1 MKKLV
6 VIGSGVMGRGI
17 AYVSC
22 LGGFDTVLID
32 VEEKQLRNAEQEINS
47 IFEKGLARGKIS
59 AVDIESAK
67 AKLRYSNFLA
77 DNVKDADLII
87 EAVPE
92 KIDIKKTIFEV
103 IDQHAPSNCLFASN
117 TSTMSPTEIA
127 SFTKR
132 PEKVIAMHFFN
143 PVHKMPLVEIVRG
156 LETSDETAQA
166 IQQAAIQMGK
176 ETVVVNE
183 FPGFVTSRIS
193 ALVGNEAFYML
204 QEGVATAEE
213 IDKAIKLGLNY
224 PMGPFELGDLVG
236 LDTRLNN
243 LKYLHEKL
251 GEKYRPAPLLEQF
264 VKAGRLGRK
273 TGRGVYDY
281 RTPAE
286 TAGSTK

>member
-22 LGGFDTVLID
+22 LGGFETVLID

-59 AVDIESAK
+59 ADDIESAK
-67 AKLRYSNFLA
+67 AKLRYSNFLV

-103 IDQHAPSNCLFASN
+103 IDQHAPANCLFASN

-204 QEGVATAEE
+204 QEGVGTAEE

-286 TAGSTK
+286 TAGTVK

>member
-1 MKKLV
+1 MKNIV
-6 VIGSGVMGRGI
+6 VIGSGVMGRGV
-17 AYVSC
+17 AYV
-22 LGGFDTVLID
+22 GAVAGFFVTLVDIN
-32 VEEKQLRNAEQEINS
+32 ENQLNLAKTNIELL
-47 IFEKGLARGKIS
+47 FKKGSDRGKLS
-59 AVDIESAK
+59 K
-67 AKLRYSNFLA
+67 AQYDNYPGNFHYTTNLDEAFEQA
-77 DNVKDADLII
+77 DFII

-92 KIDIKKTIFEV
+92 KMDIKRAVFKKMDEFAPA
-103 IDQHAPSNCLFASN
+103 HALFATN
-117 TSTMSPTEIA
+117 TSTMSPTEIG
-127 SFTKR
+127 SFTRR

-156 LETSDETAQA
+156 LETNDETVEATKELA
-166 IQQAAIQMGK
+166 HAFGK
-176 ETVVVNE
+176 ETVVINE

-204 QEGVATAEE
+204 QEGLGTPEE

-251 GEKYRPAPLLEQF
+251 GEKYRPAPLLEKY

-273 TGRGVYDY
+273 SGQGVYDY
-281 RTPAE
+281 SDLL
-286 TAGSTK
+286 GVNVK

>member
-1 MKKLV
+1 MVQQMV
-6 VIGSGVMGRGI
+6 VVGSGVMGRGI
-17 AYVSC
+17 AYVAAAS
-22 LGGFDTVLID
+22 GFDVTLVD
-32 VEEKQLRNAEQEINS
+32 VEQHLLTSAQQELEQIADKA
-47 IFEKGLARGKIS
+47 IVRGKMTTEEVGQLFQHLS
-59 AVDIESAK
+59 YATDLKESV
-67 AKLRYSNFLA
+67 R
-77 DNVKDADLII
+77 DANLVI

-92 KIDIKKTIFEV
+92 RLDIKRTVFETL
-103 IDQHAPSNCLFASN
+103 DRFAPADCVFATN

-132 PEKVIAMHFFN
+132 PERVMAMHFFN
-143 PVHKMPLVEIVRG
+143 PVHRMPLVELARG
-156 LETSDETAQA
+156 LETSDETVIICETVAQ
-166 IQQAAIQMGK
+166 QMGK
-176 ETVVVNE
+176 ETVVIRE

-204 QEGVATAEE
+204 QEGLGTPEE

-243 LKYLHEKL
+243 LRYLHEKL
-251 GEKYRPAPLLEQF
+251 GEKYRPAPLLEQY

-281 RTPAE
+281 SDSGVKSR
-286 TAGSTK
+286 

>member
-1 MKKLV
+1 MIVQQMV
-6 VIGSGVMGRGI
+6 VVGSGVMGRGI
-17 AYVSC
+17 AYVAAAS
-22 LGGFDTVLID
+22 GFDVTLVD
-32 VEEKQLRNAEQEINS
+32 VEQKLLTSAQQELETIADKA
-47 IFEKGLARGKIS
+47 IIRGKMTTEEVEQLFS
-59 AVDIESAK
+59 RLSYATDLKES
-67 AKLRYSNFLA
+67 
-77 DNVKDADLII
+77 VKGANLVI

-92 KIDIKKTIFEV
+92 RLDIKRTVFETLDQYAPAGCIF
-103 IDQHAPSNCLFASN
+103 ATN

-132 PEKVIAMHFFN
+132 PERVMAMHFFN
-143 PVHKMPLVEIVRG
+143 PVHRMPLVELAQG
-156 LETSDETAQA
+156 LETSDETVMICETVAQ
-166 IQQAAIQMGK
+166 QMGK
-176 ETVVVNE
+176 ETVVIQE

-204 QEGVATAEE
+204 QEGLGTPEE

-243 LKYLHEKL
+243 LRYLHEKL
-251 GEKYRPAPLLEQF
+251 GEKYRPAPLLEQY

-281 RTPAE
+281 SDSGVKTR
-286 TAGSTK
+286 

>member
-17 AYVSC
+17 AYVSS
-22 LGGFDTVLID
+22 LGGFETVLID
-32 VEEKQLRNAEQEINS
+32 VEEKQLINAEQEINS
-47 IFEKGLARGKIS
+47 IFEKGITRGKIMQED
-59 AVDIESAK
+59 AELAK
-67 AKLRYSNFLA
+67 SRLNYSNFLA
-77 DNVKDADLII
+77 DNVKDADLVI

-92 KIDIKKTIFEV
+92 KIEIKKTIFEV
-103 IDQHAPSNCLFASN
+103 IDQHAPEHCLFASN

-143 PVHKMPLVEIVRG
+143 PVHKMPLVEIIRG
-156 LETSDETAQA
+156 LETSDDTAEA
-166 IQQAAIQMGK
+166 IQRAAIKMGK
-176 ETVVVNE
+176 ETVIINE

-204 QEGVATAEE
+204 QEGLGSPED

-251 GEKYRPAPLLEQF
+251 GEKYRPAPLLEQY

-281 RTPAE
+281 RESVT
-286 TAGSTK
+286 TK